1 MKTINKIICTLLFIG
16 VTSCN
21 VDKITSLKDDFEIT
35 VTPDAIDNKKEIQI
49 NNATNS
55 DPVPSAII
63 KMSISGDVASDI
75 YTPDGSSSFVFD
87 EGKIVIGLKKGMETS
102 PENPIHAD
110 VTFEAEGYLSK
121 TEILTFDGSGSES
134 ININL
139 VKIDDLPE
147 TIQIE
152 EETGALSDNET
163 TTDIEVS
170 ITSANKT
177 EKLAK
182 ILLEAGS
189 SFEDN
194 NGNPVNG
201 SNLVMNI
208 VTYELQTEIVDE
220 QTGYSATEELANILL
235 EAGSSFEDNNGNP
248 VNGSNLVMNI
258 VTYDLQTEIVDEQ
271 TGYSAT
277 EEFKEITIPA
287 SGDDEEAI
295 LEPFSVI
302 SLDTSLDGTPVN
314 ISEDTPA
321 TVNISVP
328 NDEYEVYFVEKGSN
342 TAIQIT
348 FKDKVANRSA
358 GSSAIKQKQF
368 KAYKT
373 GLYFIAIKLYQSVF
387 CSEDFTTLNFIN
399 NKAADRYR
407 IILKEDGYIKK
418 SSNVTLFNG
427 EEIAIQFR
435 PKKESLYT
443 LSVIHNQKD
452 FLSKNIVCGRIY
464 PTFELGITE
473 TASYV
478 IPMNINCPSISIAL
492 DETTIYYKSDGESE
506 FYPYGKAVAGELNN
520 TPKLED
526 NTDYQFQF
534 FYDETI
540 TTDAILGSEIKE
552 LIDSYDLDEICD
564 EIEAEI

>member
-163 TTDIEVS
+163 TTDIKVS
-170 ITSANKT
+170 ITSANET
-177 EKLAK
+177 EKLAN

-220 QTGYSATEELANILL
+220 QTGYSATEE
-235 EAGSSFEDNNGNP
+235 
-248 VNGSNLVMNI
+248 
-258 VTYDLQTEIVDEQ
+258 
-271 TGYSAT
+271 
-277 EEFKEITIPA
+277 FKEITIPA

-302 SLDTSLDGTPVN
+302 SLDTSLDETPVN

-321 TVNISVP
+321 KVSVSIP
-328 NDEYEVYFVEKGSN
+328 NDGQEYQVFFVKKGSDKATPILSSEGN
-342 TAIQIT
+342 TANKY
-348 FKDKVANRSA
+348 FN
-358 GSSAIKQKQF
+358 SSAIKQLQF

-464 PTFELGITE
+464 PTFELGVTE

>member
-21 VDKITSLKDDFEIT
+21 VDKITSLKDDFKIT

-208 VTYELQTEIVDE
+208 VTYE
-220 QTGYSATEELANILL
+220 
-235 EAGSSFEDNNGNP
+235 
-248 VNGSNLVMNI
+248 
-258 VTYDLQTEIVDEQ
+258 LQTEIVDEQ

-464 PTFELGITE
+464 PTFELGVTE